1 MPAFDGTN
9 APTIKIQFFYNGAYT
24 DVPRTDLRSV
34 SLSRGRTRPDQRID
48 AGQMIIT
55 LDNRSGDYD
64 PDNSSSPWWLSGQTT
79 LRADLRAR
87 LVATW
92 SGTSYVLYVGYLE
105 TTKLDAGFDA
115 TATMTFVDGISVLGR
130 FTAPAVKITANN
142 GETTSTR
149 VGRMLTYAG
158 WGTGSA
164 WRSLTGSV
172 TLAGTAQ
179 NAPIMDIINQCED
192 AEGGC
197 FYISRTG
204 VATFVTLKNKFSR
217 PTQLTLNDN
226 RAANTVEYYAIDT
239 NPGIYS
245 FVNASL
251 VNYSPNTTSGSGVNQ
266 KKGKQVS
273 AQNKASV
280 AKYGLKLLQVD
291 TYILLASVANK
302 LATYYATRTKT
313 PKTLVQS
320 VSFTALAL
328 DVLYPD
334 FLETEI
340 QDLCIVKR
348 TTVDG
353 RNQTFELTIEGFK
366 YEITPDNWDVI
377 YYTSPISASDI
388 TLP

>member
-1 MPAFDGTN
+1 MGAFDGVN
-9 APTIKIQFFYNGAYT
+9 APTVKIQFYYNGGYV
-24 DVPRTDLRSV
+24 DVPRTDLRMID
-34 SLSRGRTRPDQRID
+34 LYRGRTRPDQRVD
-48 AGQMIIT
+48 AGQMIVT

-87 LVATW
+87 LIATW

-115 TATMTFVDGISVLGR
+115 TATMTFVDGISVFGR
-130 FTAPAVKITANN
+130 YIAPALKTAAYS

-149 VGRMLTYAG
+149 VGRMLSYAG
-158 WGTGSA
+158 WGSGSS

-172 TLAGTAQ
+172 TLAKTAQ
-179 NAPIMDIINQCED
+179 NMPIMDIINQCED
-192 AEGGC
+192 AEAGC

-204 VATFVTLKNKFSR
+204 VATFINLKNKFNR
-217 PTQLTLNDN
+217 PTQLTFDDQ
-226 RAANTVEYYAIDT
+226 RTANTVEYYEIDT

-245 FVNASL
+245 FVNAAL
-251 VNYSPNTTSGSGVNQ
+251 VNYGAEQKSQKLFKNQ
-266 KKGKQVS
+266 P
-273 AQNKASV
+273 SV
-280 AKYGLKLLQVD
+280 AKYGLKKIEVN
-291 TYILLASVANK
+291 TYILLTSVANK

-320 VSFTALAL
+320 ISFTALAL
-328 DVLYPD
+328 DALYPD

-353 RNQTFELTIEGFK
+353 RNQTFNLTIEGFHYK
-366 YEITPDNWDVI
+366 ITPNDWDAI
-377 YYTSPISASDI
+377 WYTSPISASSI